1 MMHCEKLLSLKI
13 TRIIFLFSILFFTNC
28 SKETKKEDY
37 IARVNKTYLT
47 REEFTSLVD
56 TTNLTGIEKEQIIK
70 SWIYR
75 ELLFQK
81 AKEEGIID
89 QDDYKNVLKKSSQ
102 ELAAAMLL
110 NNYVSSEEI
119 ELSDSELLEYYER
132 NKNSFQLSSDS
143 YLINKISFNT
153 EDKAITFRSLAIES
167 DWDKAVNVSGDDTS
181 ILRSINAELIEEKN
195 LYPYQLMK
203 IAKDIYPQEISIVIT
218 ENAQYYSIVQ
228 ILGKFPKGS
237 IPKFEIIRQKIET
250 RLLAEKKKQLI
261 DYYLKELYSNNDIE
275 IKK

>member
-81 AKEEGIID
+81 AKEEGIVD

-102 ELAAAMLL
+102 ELAAAMLV

-153 EDKAITFRSLAIES
+153 EDKTIKFRSLAIES
-167 DWDKAVNVSGDDTS
+167 DWVKAANVFGDDTS
-181 ILRSINAELIEEKN
+181 MLRSINAELIEEKN

-203 IAKDIYPQEISIVIT
+203 IAKDLYPQEISIVIT

>member
-167 DWDKAVNVSGDDTS
+167 DWVKAANVFGDDTS
-181 ILRSINAELIEEKN
+181 MLRSINAELIEEKN

>member
-81 AKEEGIID
+81 AKEEGIVD

-153 EDKAITFRSLAIES
+153 EDKTIKFRSLAIEN
-167 DWDKAVNVSGDDTS
+167 DWVKAANVFGDDTS
-181 ILRSINAELIEEKN
+181 MLRSINAELIEEKN

-203 IAKDIYPQEISIVIT
+203 IAKDLYPQEISIVIT

>member
-13 TRIIFLFSILFFTNC
+13 TRIIFLFSILFFTHC
-28 SKETKKEDY
+28 SKEAKKEDY

-47 REEFTSLVD
+47 REEFASLVD
-56 TTNLTGIEKEQIIK
+56 TTHLTAVEKEQIVK

-81 AKEEGIID
+81 AKEEGIVD

-110 NNYVSSEEI
+110 NKYASSEKI
-119 ELSDSELLEYYER
+119 EFSDSELLEYYER
-132 NKNSFQLSSDS
+132 NKNSFQLSSDA

-153 EDKAITFRSLAIES
+153 EDKAIKFRSLAIES
-167 DWDKAVNVSGDDTS
+167 DWEKAAGVFVDDTS
-181 ILRSINAELIEEKN
+181 KLKSISAELIEERN

-203 IAKDIYPQEISIVIT
+203 IAKDLYPQEISIVIT
-218 ENAQYYSIVQ
+218 ENAQYYSVVQ

-237 IPKFEIIRQKIET
+237 IPKFEIIKQKIET
-250 RLLAEKKKQLI
+250 RLLAEKKKRLT

>member
-1 MMHCEKLLSLKI
+1 MMHCEKLLNLKI
-13 TRIIFLFSILFFTNC
+13 TRIIFLFSILFFTHC
-28 SKETKKEDY
+28 SKEAKKEDY

-47 REEFTSLVD
+47 REEFASLVD
-56 TTNLTGIEKEQIIK
+56 TTNLTAVEKEQIIK

-81 AKEEGIID
+81 AKEEGIVD
-89 QDDYKNVLKKSSQ
+89 QDEYKNVLKKSSQ

-110 NNYVSSEEI
+110 NKYVSSEKI
-119 ELSDSELLEYYER
+119 EFSDSELLEYYER
-132 NKNSFQLSSDS
+132 NKNSFQLSSDA

-153 EDKAITFRSLAIES
+153 EDKAIKFRSLAIES
-167 DWDKAVNVSGDDTS
+167 DWEKAAGVFVDDTS
-181 ILRSINAELIEEKN
+181 KLKSIKTELIEEKN

-203 IAKDIYPQEISIVIT
+203 IAKDLYPQEISIVIT
-218 ENAQYYSIVQ
+218 ENAQYYSVVQ

-237 IPKFEIIRQKIET
+237 IPKFEIIKQKVEI

>member
-81 AKEEGIID
+81 AKEEGIVD

-153 EDKAITFRSLAIES
+153 EDKTIKFRSLAIES
-167 DWDKAVNVSGDDTS
+167 DWVKAANVFGDDTS
-181 ILRSINAELIEEKN
+181 MLRSINAELIEEKN

-203 IAKDIYPQEISIVIT
+203 IAKDLYPQEISIVIT

>member
-81 AKEEGIID
+81 AKEEGIVD

-153 EDKAITFRSLAIES
+153 EDKTIKFRSLAIES
-167 DWDKAVNVSGDDTS
+167 DWVKAANVFGDDTS
-181 ILRSINAELIEEKN
+181 MLRSINAELIEEKN

>member
-81 AKEEGIID
+81 AKEEGIVD

-167 DWDKAVNVSGDDTS
+167 DWVKAANVFGDDTS
-181 ILRSINAELIEEKN
+181 MLRSINAELIEEKN

>member
-81 AKEEGIID
+81 AKEEGIVD

>member
-167 DWDKAVNVSGDDTS
+167 DWVKAANVFGDDTS
-181 ILRSINAELIEEKN
+181 MLRSINAELIEEKN

-203 IAKDIYPQEISIVIT
+203 IAKDLYPQEISIVIT

>member
-203 IAKDIYPQEISIVIT
+203 IAKDLYPQEISIVIT

>member
-81 AKEEGIID
+81 AKEEGIVD

-203 IAKDIYPQEISIVIT
+203 IAKDLYPQEISIVIT